1 MSIVTHI
8 FMSVAILA
16 QDLSLKNFLLLLDFP
31 RARHV
36 RPLRLA
42 GCLFVSRLFREPGC
56 REQQDHSLQGCRGR
70 QFVPD
75 IIKERNCNN
84 RTNCPHFHPDFI
96 NDHWVV
102 PDFICHKWFQG
113 ICEYPNS
120 CWNQH
125 GKTFDSAFR
134 PAFHIQLSSRGRYP
148 PVQFRSDEG
157 GTMRQ
162 INRRDA
168 ERLIMHTMGDFRRRE
183 VRKWRFGTHFTEF
196 HDYEKWDQSIDA
208 DRVRSE
214 YQRAQEVA
222 RMNDVPRA
230 RSPRTAR
237 RLSPSGTLPDADGS
251 ASQSFDQALGR
262 SPTPSASTIGTGSAV
277 RY

>member
-1 MSIVTHI
+1 MSDRSDSRDAFLCHGS
-8 FMSVAILA
+8 FESQDVANSKIIPYK
-16 QDLSLKNFLLLLDFP
+16 DVGSTVCP
-31 RARHV
+31 RYH
-36 RPLRLA
+36 
-42 GCLFVSRLFREPGC
+42 
-56 REQQDHSLQGCRGR
+56 QG
-70 QFVPD
+70 
-75 IIKERNCNN
+75 KNCNN